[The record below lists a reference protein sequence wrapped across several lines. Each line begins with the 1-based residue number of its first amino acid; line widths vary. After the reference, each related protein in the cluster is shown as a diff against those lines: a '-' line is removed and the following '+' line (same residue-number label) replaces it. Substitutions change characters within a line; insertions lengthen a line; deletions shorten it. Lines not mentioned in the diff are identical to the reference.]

1 MISYLGYKVVHLLGI
16 FLVMVSLGALSPV
29 AAGGG
34 RSGIS
39 RLARIAHGI
48 GLLVVLVAGFGLI
61 ARLAFPWPWPV
72 WIWLKLFVWVLLGG
86 VAGLVPRAGKAAGA
100 LLYLIPVLG
109 AAAAYLA
116 IYKVG
121 G

>member
-1 MISYLGYKVVHLLGI
+1 MISYLAYKVIHLLGV
-16 FLVMVSLGALSPV
+16 FLLMVSLGALSPV
-29 AAGGG
+29 AGG
-34 RSGIS
+34 RPGIS

-48 GLLVVLVAGFGLI
+48 ALLVVVVAGFGLI

-100 LLYLIPVLG
+100 LLFLIPVLG
-109 AAAAYLA
+109 AVAALLA